1 MKRLRKTKKGVIPD
15 MNENDNGLGTNERE
29 ERDADITAPAE
40 EKTAPFASPA
50 GDSMSDTDNSAI
62 FEPSSAADSDTAD
75 ITASTEK
82 AADTAEGE
90 PDNSP
95 ESEPDSESDK
105 SDGAPS
111 SEISLEEIKKASANA
126 SPAADDPEIVS
137 QIADIGELVSKEG
150 KRRKN
155 RDSRSLAAYLI
166 SFLPGFLCAGVL
178 MFSIMSNSAVGIG
191 SGGAYRIHF
200 FVLCAI
206 MAVSIVAGPMK
217 VKSTRVKSAIGW
229 VWWAICPAAA
239 MLLSEWMIRNP
250 FNGKMTWKV
259 IILNM
264 VIYYITAAFFLFLTR
279 RAFWSTV
286 LATVFPALLGIANYY
301 VVSFRGTV
309 LFPWDLGSIGT
320 AISVADNYKFEFPYE
335 MAILISAFILMYQ
348 IACKCG
354 VKIFAK
360 KIWLR
365 VLLTVMSLSMGVG
378 YAFYAQSDDIVSRFR
393 LYPYMFTPNSVY
405 SRDGMMVSL
414 LFSLKYLAVDKPEGY
429 DADLVNGV
437 AEKYADDGGDGTSAE
452 EKTKPNIIVIMNEA
466 YSDLSV
472 LRDFETNVNPMP
484 FTSKLTENTVKGDLY
499 VSVVGGNTANSE
511 FEFLTGSSMAF
522 LPTGSIP
529 YQQFIK
535 GEMPSFVSHLNDLGY
550 SSSAMHPY
558 YASGWDRNKVYSY
571 FGFDKMFFKNDF
583 NNPETIRQYISDA
596 ATYDKIIEL
605 YENKGDSPMFVFDVT
620 MQNHSGYKG
629 EVQNNFAPLV
639 TVTDGKVSTGLSEYL
654 SLVRIS
660 DLAFGDLVE
669 YFKEADEPTVI
680 LMFGDHQ
687 PGDAVVRSL
696 YTSVGQTYPP
706 ESFEDQY
713 KRYIVPFFL
722 WANFDIE
729 EKDDVTISA
738 NYLSTLLCEVAGIEL
753 TPQMK
758 YLSELYEKY
767 PVLNAN
773 GYIDS
778 DGNLFSADKIN
789 ENDDL
794 TEYSCIQY
802 NLLFDRKNRVEALF
816 K

>member
-1 MKRLRKTKKGVIPD
+1 
-15 MNENDNGLGTNERE
+15 MNENDNGLGKNENEKE
-29 ERDADITAPAE
+29 ECDADITAPSG
-40 EKTAPFASPA
+40 KNAPSASPA
-50 GDSMSDTDNSAI
+50 GDSVNDADNAAI
-62 FEPSSAADSDTAD
+62 SEPSSIADSDPEAEKS
-75 ITASTEK
+75 APTEK
-82 AADTAEGE
+82 ASDTAEGE

-105 SDGAPS
+105 SESDGAPS

-206 MAVSIVAGPMK
+206 MAVSIVAGPIK
-217 VKSTRVKSAIGW
+217 IKSSRVKCAIGW

-259 IILNM
+259 ILLNM
-264 VIYYITAAFFLFLTR
+264 VIYYIAAAFFLFLTR

-286 LATVFPALLGIANYY
+286 LATVFPALIGIANYY

-320 AISVADNYKFEFPYE
+320 AISVAGNYKFEFPYE

-472 LRDFETNVNPMP
+472 LRDFEQ
-484 FTSKLTENTVKGDLY
+484 LTRIRCR
-499 VSVVGGNTANSE
+499 
-511 FEFLTGSSMAF
+511 
-522 LPTGSIP
+522 LP
-529 YQQFIK
+529 Q
-535 GEMPSFVSHLNDLGY
+535 
-550 SSSAMHPY
+550 
-558 YASGWDRNKVYSY
+558 
-571 FGFDKMFFKNDF
+571 
-583 NNPETIRQYISDA
+583 
-596 ATYDKIIEL
+596 
-605 YENKGDSPMFVFDVT
+605 
-620 MQNHSGYKG
+620 
-629 EVQNNFAPLV
+629 
-639 TVTDGKVSTGLSEYL
+639 
-654 SLVRIS
+654 SL
-660 DLAFGDLVE
+660 
-669 YFKEADEPTVI
+669 
-680 LMFGDHQ
+680 
-687 PGDAVVRSL
+687 
-696 YTSVGQTYPP
+696 
-706 ESFEDQY
+706 
-713 KRYIVPFFL
+713 
-722 WANFDIE
+722 
-729 EKDDVTISA
+729 
-738 NYLSTLLCEVAGIEL
+738 
-753 TPQMK
+753 
-758 YLSELYEKY
+758 
-767 PVLNAN
+767 
-773 GYIDS
+773 
-778 DGNLFSADKIN
+778 
-789 ENDDL
+789 
-794 TEYSCIQY
+794 
-802 NLLFDRKNRVEALF
+802 RKTR
-816 K
+816 

>member
-1 MKRLRKTKKGVIPD
+1 MQNILT
-15 MNENDNGLGTNERE
+15 
-29 ERDADITAPAE
+29 
-40 EKTAPFASPA
+40 
-50 GDSMSDTDNSAI
+50 
-62 FEPSSAADSDTAD
+62 
-75 ITASTEK
+75 
-82 AADTAEGE
+82 
-90 PDNSP
+90 
-95 ESEPDSESDK
+95 
-105 SDGAPS
+105 
-111 SEISLEEIKKASANA
+111 SANA

-206 MAVSIVAGPMK
+206 MAVSIVAGPIK
-217 VKSTRVKSAIGW
+217 IKSSRVKCAIGW

-259 IILNM
+259 ILLNM
-264 VIYYITAAFFLFLTR
+264 VIYYIAAAFFLFLTR

-286 LATVFPALLGIANYY
+286 LATVFPALIGIANYY

-437 AEKYADDGGDGTSAE
+437 AEKYADD
-452 EKTKPNIIVIMNEA
+452 N
-466 YSDLSV
+466 
-472 LRDFETNVNPMP
+472 
-484 FTSKLTENTVKGDLY
+484 SK
-499 VSVVGGNTANSE
+499 
-511 FEFLTGSSMAF
+511 
-522 LPTGSIP
+522 
-529 YQQFIK
+529 
-535 GEMPSFVSHLNDLGY
+535 GY
-550 SSSAMHPY
+550 
-558 YASGWDRNKVYSY
+558 
-571 FGFDKMFFKNDF
+571 
-583 NNPETIRQYISDA
+583 
-596 ATYDKIIEL
+596 
-605 YENKGDSPMFVFDVT
+605 
-620 MQNHSGYKG
+620 
-629 EVQNNFAPLV
+629 
-639 TVTDGKVSTGLSEYL
+639 
-654 SLVRIS
+654 
-660 DLAFGDLVE
+660 
-669 YFKEADEPTVI
+669 
-680 LMFGDHQ
+680 
-687 PGDAVVRSL
+687 AVV
-696 YTSVGQTYPP
+696 T
-706 ESFEDQY
+706 
-713 KRYIVPFFL
+713 
-722 WANFDIE
+722 
-729 EKDDVTISA
+729 
-738 NYLSTLLCEVAGIEL
+738 GIGL
-753 TPQMK
+753 K
-758 YLSELYEKY
+758 
-767 PVLNAN
+767 
-773 GYIDS
+773 
-778 DGNLFSADKIN
+778 F
-789 ENDDL
+789 
-794 TEYSCIQY
+794 
-802 NLLFDRKNRVEALF
+802 
-816 K
+816 